1 MFRQLLLLSGLGAA
15 ICQPIQDDG
24 LVAHVN
30 DTKVSYPGQ
39 YLKPRVLV
47 LTDISPAT
55 HEPDDMESMVHLLA
69 SADLFE
75 IEGLIATTGWSIDY
89 PDPLHPGL
97 ISDVIDRYR
106 SDLPKLMK
114 RSEQQAFEDDEVQ
127 QQIGYWPSPE
137 YLENVIRVG
146 LPGRGMRWVG
156 DNNATNG
163 SDWIIRTVDEE
174 DDRPVWITIWGGGNT
189 LAQAIWDVKRT
200 RSQEE
205 LDIFLSKIRVYAI
218 TDQDNDGWDD
228 MQSSAQL
235 WIRKTFPDLFYIS
248 SEWGWIIYGTTIQSQ
263 YWNSTYTSQIQ
274 GKGALGKH
282 YPTYRYTV
290 EGDTPSWLYLWPG
303 MNDPEDPSQSSF
315 GGCFGRTLTRDN
327 VTKPYTDYESEAR
340 DCTNATIQRI
350 MPDQVNDFVSRLDWA
365 AEGTGNR
372 NPRVVLEGDH
382 GYAPVIV
389 SGKPSSVV
397 FLDAKGTHDPDRDS
411 LSYEWYQDCGA
422 TGCGAKVSISG
433 QGKKR
438 VGVTIP
444 KDAKGKEIHI
454 ILRVT
459 DDGAPALSSYRRA
472 IIKAGGYSEL

>member
-1 MFRQLLLLSGLGAA
+1 
-15 ICQPIQDDG
+15 
-24 LVAHVN
+24 
-30 DTKVSYPGQ
+30 
-39 YLKPRVLV
+39 
-47 LTDISPAT
+47 
-55 HEPDDMESMVHLLA
+55 MVHLLA

-97 ISDVIDRYR
+97 ISDVIDKYR
-106 SDLPKLMK
+106 SDLPNLMK

-137 YLENVIRVG
+137 YLESVIRVG

-156 DNNATNG
+156 DNNATSG

-174 DDRPVWITIWGGGNT
+174 DDRPVWVTIWGGGNT

-205 LDIFLSKIRVYAI
+205 LDLFLSKIRVYAI

-235 WIRKTFPDLFYIS
+235 WIRKTFPELFYIS
-248 SEWGWIIYGTTIQSQ
+248 SEWGWIIYGTTIQGE
-263 YWNSTYTSQIQ
+263 YWNSTYTSEIQ

-315 GGCFGRTLTRDN
+315 GGCFARTITRDN
-327 VTKPYTDYESEAR
+327 VTKPYTDYETEAR

-350 MPDQVNDFVSRLDWA
+350 MPDQVNDFISRLDWA

-382 GYAPVIV
+382 G
-389 SGKPSSVV
+389 
-397 FLDAKGTHDPDRDS
+397 
-411 LSYEWYQDCGA
+411 
-422 TGCGAKVSISG
+422 
-433 QGKKR
+433 
-438 VGVTIP
+438 
-444 KDAKGKEIHI
+444 
-454 ILRVT
+454 
-459 DDGAPALSSYRRA
+459 
-472 IIKAGGYSEL
+472 